1 MDDWS
6 FSDPTLA
13 KLPMDHELENFV
25 RRNVP
30 KVIFSQVRPTPFL
43 KERKLVA
50 QLSLKILQD
59 GVLLHQLL
67 NGQPGGLHVAAVPAV
82 DPLDVLAVLQESLA
96 QPPGVLPA
104 PLQLRQQALR
114 ERQLLGPSL
123 LTLLAGVY

>member
-1 MDDWS
+1 MELKKKMDDWS

-50 QLSLKILQD
+50 HRYHLQ
-59 GVLLHQLL
+59 VHPKYLCQ
-67 NGQPGGLHVAAVPAV
+67 
-82 DPLDVLAVLQESLA
+82 
-96 QPPGVLPA
+96 
-104 PLQLRQQALR
+104 
-114 ERQLLGPSL
+114 
-123 LTLLAGVY
+123 